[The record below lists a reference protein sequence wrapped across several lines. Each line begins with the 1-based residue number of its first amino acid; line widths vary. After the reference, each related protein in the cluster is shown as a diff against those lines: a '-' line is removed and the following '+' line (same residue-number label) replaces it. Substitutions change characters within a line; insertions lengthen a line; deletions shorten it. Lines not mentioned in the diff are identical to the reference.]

1 MTQTV
6 IHLVDDTSPGG
17 VTRVLDH
24 IAKSPALARRHRH
37 EVRTVRRG
45 RLGAPRLGADVIV
58 SHLSV
63 SWANLPMLT
72 ALRALNP
79 AARLIHV
86 EHSYTEAFVASHAV
100 PRRRFRTLMRVAYA
114 LFDRIAA
121 VSGRQADWIV
131 RAGFALEDRVIV
143 INPVVDLGPF
153 LALEPRLDAAPRV
166 FGLIGRLDVQ
176 KGFDIAI
183 RAFREA
189 APSDATLLVVGEGP
203 ERAALETLAAG
214 DPRIRF
220 MGWAPQPQTAVAAC
234 DAVLMPS
241 RWEAFG
247 LVALEA
253 QAAGRLVAV
262 AQADGMTEH
271 VRRGAVG
278 VGQNSVAGWADT
290 LRSLCRSAHAERILA
305 ARFRA
310 RAAQARFE
318 QDWLGMLEGRT
329 RAASQLAAAA

>member
-1 MTQTV
+1 MIQTV

-17 VTRVLDH
+17 VTRVLEH
-24 IAKSPALARRHRH
+24 IAKAPALARRHRH
-37 EVRTVRRG
+37 EVRTIGRG
-45 RLGAPRLGADVIV
+45 RLGAPRLAADVIV
-58 SHLSV
+58 SHLSL

-79 AARLIHV
+79 ESRLIHV

-100 PRRRFRTLMRVAYA
+100 PRDRFRTLMRVAYA

-121 VSGRQADWIV
+121 VSGPQAGWIV
-131 RAGFALEDRVIV
+131 RAGFAPKDRVTV

-153 LALEPRLDAAPRV
+153 LALEPSVDAAPRV
-166 FGLIGRLDVQ
+166 FGLIGRFDVQ

-189 APSDATLLVVGEGP
+189 APVDATLLVVGEGP
-203 ERAALETLAAG
+203 ERTALEALADG
-214 DPRIRF
+214 DLRIRF
-220 MGWAPQPQTAVAAC
+220 LGWAKRPEAAVAAC

-247 LVALEA
+247 LAALEA

-262 AQADGMTEH
+262 AQIDGMAEH
-271 VRRGAVG
+271 VRRGALG

-290 LRSLCRSAHAERILA
+290 LRSLCRSAQAERILA

-318 QDWLGMLEGRT
+318 QDWLGILEGANDAPR
-329 RAASQLAAAA
+329 RIAAAA

>member
-1 MTQTV
+1 MIQTV

-24 IAKSPALARRHRH
+24 IAKSTALGHRHRH
-37 EVRTVRRG
+37 EIRTLRRG
-45 RLGAPRLGADVIV
+45 RLGAPKLGADLIV

-79 AARLIHV
+79 AARIIHV
-86 EHSYTEAFVASHAV
+86 EHSYTEAFVASHVVA
-100 PRRRFRTLMRVAYA
+100 RGRFQVLMRVAYA
-114 LFDRIAA
+114 LFDQVVA
-121 VSGRQADWIV
+121 VSRPQADWIA
-131 RAGFALEDRVIV
+131 RAGFAPEEHVVV
-143 INPVVDLGPF
+143 INPMVDLGPF
-153 LALEPRLDAAPRV
+153 LALEPRLEAAPRV

-189 APSDATLLVVGEGP
+189 APGDATLLVAGEGP
-203 ERAALETLAAG
+203 ERAALEALAAG
-214 DPRIRF
+214 DQRIRF
-220 MGWAPQPQTAVAAC
+220 MGWAERPEVAMAAC

-262 AQADGMTEH
+262 AQTDGMAEH
-271 VRRGAVG
+271 VRRGAFG
-278 VGQNSVAGWADT
+278 VGQNAIAGWADAI
-290 LRSLCRSAHAERILA
+290 RILCRSAHAERILA

-310 RAAQARFE
+310 RATQAKFE
-318 QDWLGMLEGRT
+318 HDWLGMLEGATDAT
-329 RAASQLAAAA
+329 RRIAAAA

>member
-6 IHLVDDTSPGG
+6 IHLVDDSSPGG
-17 VTRVLDH
+17 VARVLNH
-24 IAKSPALARRHRH
+24 IATSPALARRHRH
-37 EVRTVRRG
+37 EVCTLRRG
-45 RLGAPRLGADVIV
+45 GLTAPRLSADIIV

-79 AARLIHV
+79 EARLIHV
-86 EHSYTEAFVASHAV
+86 EHSYTEAFVANHAV

-114 LFDRIAA
+114 LFDRIAP
-121 VSGRQADWIV
+121 VSGPQAAWIT
-131 RAGFALEDRVIV
+131 RAGFAPEDRVSV
-143 INPVVDLGPF
+143 VNPVVDLGPF
-153 LALEPRLDAAPRV
+153 LALEPRIEAAPRV

-189 APSDATLLVVGEGP
+189 APADATLLVVGEGP
-203 ERAALETLAAG
+203 ERAALEALAAG

-220 MGWAPQPQTAVAAC
+220 MGWAERPEAAVAAC

-262 AQADGMTEH
+262 AETDGMAEH

-278 VGQNSVAGWADT
+278 VGQNSVAGWADV
-290 LRSLCRSAHAERILA
+290 LRSLCRSAQAERILA
-305 ARFRA
+305 ARYRA
-310 RAAQARFE
+310 RAAQTRFGR
-318 QDWLGMLEGRT
+318 DWLCLLEERT
-329 RAASQLAAAA
+329 GAESQLAPAA